1 MRWMLATTLVT
12 ALGCGASSV
21 PCASSLA
28 CGEAQVCGLDGVCGA
43 LPPSAGHAAH
53 RAPETW
59 AITEDGAPRE
69 LERGGDA
76 ITIGGTRHGALWL
89 RFDPLLDPPER
100 AVLVLHAPDPAMR
113 RAREG
118 TITIARPDGQELAR
132 ARVTTGA
139 ARPITIAIPVEAQR
153 AIELVVR
160 ADHALAIATPRHVDP
175 RRRPRLELV
184 LR

>member
-1 MRWMLATTLVT
+1 MRWLLAATLLT

-28 CGEAQVCGLDGVCGA
+28 CGEGRVCGLDGACGG

-53 RAPETW
+53 RAPESW
-59 AITEDGAPRE
+59 AITEDGAPRA
-69 LERGGDA
+69 LERGDDA
-76 ITIGGTRHGALWL
+76 ITIGGARHGALWL
-89 RFDPLLDPPER
+89 RFDPLLDAPER
-100 AVLVLHAPDPAMR
+100 AVLVLHAPDPATR

-118 TITIARPDGQELAR
+118 TITITRPDGHELAR

-139 ARPITIAIPVEAQR
+139 ARPITITIPIEAQR
-153 AIELVVR
+153 TIELVVR
-160 ADHALAIATPRHVDP
+160 ADHALTVATPRHLEP